1 LYDLIKVLQK
11 YIVQKPQEITED
23 ISLDEFKVENKI
35 KELKK
40 LLRTHKKILFS
51 DLIKNSSRI
60 ELIAFFLAILEL
72 MKRKKVSIFQ
82 STQFS
87 DIHINKR

>member
-1 LYDLIKVLQK
+1 
-11 YIVQKPQEITED
+11 D